1 MKMNTVFAAAL
12 VSVGALVASFGSQA
26 ATTWTFTNT
35 LGNTTSNGTAKLGN
49 YTGADADLNISGV
62 YASNN
67 GSGNITGNWTTATS
81 SQMTYW
87 ANSGVG
93 MNSLTGGTEG
103 NPDHG
108 FDNNVRTEAVLL
120 SFDESVVLS
129 NIGLG
134 WVYNSNTD
142 LSLFRWVGDGAPPT
156 ATGTSTTMSGWELV
170 GNYADMNA
178 DKSVPTTAVNT
189 GKSTTA
195 GGSGLG
201 SSWWLVSAYNAGYTG
216 YSTSSKTETKG
227 SSALNNGGDYFKLYS
242 VSGYKCTG
250 QDCGGGGNQ
259 VPEPGSL
266 ALVALGLLGAA
277 WVRRRGAD
285 ARGTLAVA

>member
-1 MKMNTVFAAAL
+1 MKMNHIFAAAL
-12 VSVGALVASFGSQA
+12 VSLGALVAPFGSQA

-35 LGNTTSNGTAKLGN
+35 AGNTSSNGTAKLGT
-49 YTGADADLNISGV
+49 YTGADADLTISGL

-67 GSGNITGNWTTATS
+67 GSGNITGNWTAATS

-87 ANSGVG
+87 ASSGVG
-93 MNSLTGGTEG
+93 MNSLTGGNTEG
-103 NPDHG
+103 HPDHG

-156 ATGTSTTMSGWELV
+156 TTGTSTTMTGWELV
-170 GNYADMNA
+170 GNYGSMNA
-178 DKSVPTTAVNT
+178 DKSVPTTPVNT
-189 GKSTTA
+189 GNSST
-195 GGSGLG
+195 GGDSGLG
-201 SSWWLVSAYNAGYTG
+201 SSWWLVSAYNAGYAG
-216 YSTSSKTETKG
+216 YSTSSDTETKG
-227 SSALNNGGDYFKLYS
+227 TVNNGGDYFKLYS

-250 QDCGGGGNQ
+250 ADCGGGGNQ

-266 ALVALGLLGAA
+266 ALVALGLLGATWA
-277 WVRRRGAD
+277 RRRGAD
-285 ARGTLAVA
+285 ARGSAAGA